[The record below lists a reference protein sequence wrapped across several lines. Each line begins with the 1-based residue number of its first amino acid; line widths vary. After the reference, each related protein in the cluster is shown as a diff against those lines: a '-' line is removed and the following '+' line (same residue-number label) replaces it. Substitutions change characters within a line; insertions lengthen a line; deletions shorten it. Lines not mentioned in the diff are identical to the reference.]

1 MNISITPDPLASAFR
16 TLSYCDERAVEVPW
30 TIEAIRKY
38 QEEKSEPLT
47 MLDVGCSEGSKHLW
61 HIPPGIAVEG
71 IDIRLCRLPGMTFH
85 QADIREFKPP
95 HEYDIITCVSTLEH
109 IGFEVY
115 GGHKSDDGYREQI
128 KALRAMFGMLK
139 PEGILILTLP
149 FGRYGLFR
157 SHMNY
162 DLLQFYGLLT
172 DAKIQRII
180 THDPYH
186 WDFSTRSW
194 VKSWPGSH
202 NERGYGEGVPF
213 ATGVMCAVLGRHE

>member
-1 MNISITPDPLASAFR
+1 
-16 TLSYCDERAVEVPW
+16 
-30 TIEAIRKY
+30 
-38 QEEKSEPLT
+38 
-47 MLDVGCSEGSKHLW
+47 
-61 HIPPGIAVEG
+61 
-71 IDIRLCRLPGMTFH
+71 
-85 QADIREFKPP
+85 
-95 HEYDIITCVSTLEH
+95 
-109 IGFEVY
+109 
-115 GGHKSDDGYREQI
+115 
-128 KALRAMFGMLK
+128 MFGMLK

-202 NERGYGEGVPF
+202 NERGYGEGVSF